1 MSAYN
6 PNFQM
11 PQLGRQVNWG
21 LDIQLPD
28 YWKSVFTPDKS
39 SKGTNTTPGQVSRD
53 FPSIDYT
60 STGPAI
66 PGVSPQFQEWLD
78 FTKAMSPIRMQEQA
92 QAAQLSAALT
102 EQQLASLYPYLS
114 QAAREATDRNLM
126 ASQVYRG
133 FTELL
138 PTTRQN
144 IAASQQQ
151 QMSSAMSSK
160 ADMIRAVAA
169 ATQAAKSGKGYRGTT
184 FSYA

>member
-1 MSAYN
+1 
-6 PNFQM
+6 M

-66 PGVSPQFQEWLD
+66 PGVSPQFQEWLN
-78 FTKAMSPIRMQEQA
+78 FTKAMSPIHMEQQA

-102 EQQLASLYPYLS
+102 EQQLASLYPYLKKAGEEGAFRGYDLS
-114 QAAREATDRNLM
+114 VRYLQEKERTPSAQQARM
-126 ASQVYRG
+126 A
-133 FTELL
+133 L
-138 PTTRQN
+138 
-144 IAASQQQ
+144 AS
-151 QMSSAMSSK
+151 SSE
-160 ADMIRAVAA
+160 ADMLNAVAA
-169 ATQAAKSGKGYRGTT
+169 ARGVAGLR
-184 FSYA
+184 SA

>member
-1 MSAYN
+1 MSAFN

-21 LDIQLPD
+21 LDVQLPD
-28 YWKSVFTPDKS
+28 YWKSVFTPQKAAT
-39 SKGTNTTPGQVSRD
+39 GINTTPGQVSRD
-53 FPSIDYT
+53 FPAIDYT
-60 STGPAI
+60 QTGSAV
-66 PGVSPQFQEWLD
+66 PGVNPQIQQWID

-126 ASQVYRG
+126 ASQAYRG

-144 IAASQQQ
+144 IAASQQAQ
-151 QMSSAMSSK
+151 ATSAMSGH
-160 ADMIRAVAA
+160 ADMIRAVADA
-169 ATQAAKSGKGYRGTT
+169 ARAAKSGKGYRGQT

>member
-66 PGVSPQFQEWLD
+66 PGVSPQFQEWLN
-78 FTKAMSPIRMQEQA
+78 FTKAMSPIHMEQQA

-102 EQQLASLYPYLS
+102 EQQLASLYPYLKKAAEEGALRNYGLS
-114 QAAREATDRNLM
+114 VGFLQEKERTPSAQQARM
-126 ASQVYRG
+126 AS
-133 FTELL
+133 
-138 PTTRQN
+138 
-144 IAASQQQ
+144 AS
-151 QMSSAMSSK
+151 SSE
-160 ADMIRAVAA
+160 ADMLRAVAA
-169 ATQAAKSGKGYRGTT
+169 ARGVAG
-184 FSYA
+184 FRRA

>member
-1 MSAYN
+1 MSAFN
-6 PNFQM
+6 PNFQL
-11 PQLGRQVNWG
+11 PQPGRQVNWG
-21 LDIQLPD
+21 LDVQLPD
-28 YWKSVFTPDKS
+28 YWKSVFTPDKAP
-39 SKGTNTTPGQVSRD
+39 KGINTTPGQVSRD
-53 FPSIDYT
+53 FPAIDYT
-60 STGPAI
+60 QTGSSVPE
-66 PGVSPQFQEWLD
+66 VNPQIQQWLD
-78 FTKAMSPIRMQEQA
+78 FTKAISPIRMQEQA

-126 ASQVYRG
+126 ASQAYRG

-169 ATQAAKSGKGYRGTT
+169 ATQAAKSGKGYRGST